1 MHPPIEDAYAS
12 KIAKII
18 EKIVKNYWNWV
29 TTKTTPLKSS
39 NQNELD
45 RIGKIVQKINSLEE
59 KTKKGSEI
67 RKNANQANRA
77 LGTYGNRDGKDAAH
91 TGKNRAKL
99 EAPST
104 NRANPRKGKKY
115 SSGKGRKVWC

>member
-1 MHPPIEDAYAS
+1 MSTSDYYKKNP
-12 KIAKII
+12 KAKAKRNAQQTRYNKSGKGRSI
-18 EKIVKNYWNWV
+18 
-29 TTKTTPLKSS
+29 TK
-39 NQNELD
+39 
-45 RIGKIVQKINSLEE
+45 R
-59 KTKKGSEI
+59 
-67 RKNANQANRA
+67 ANKANRA

-115 SSGKGRKVWC
+115 SSGKGRKIS